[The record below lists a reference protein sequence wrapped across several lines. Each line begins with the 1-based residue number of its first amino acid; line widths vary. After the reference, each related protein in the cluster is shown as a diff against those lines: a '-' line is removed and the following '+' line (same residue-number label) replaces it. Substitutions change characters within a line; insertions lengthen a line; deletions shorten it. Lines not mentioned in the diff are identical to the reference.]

1 MVYNVQVI
9 VCEIAVQVPYL
20 FVPEGTVITDCGSIV
35 GRRVLLHWIMPKHT
49 LRFICEAEGKFLV
62 QPPECLGS
70 GCLLDTGNLFYLDI
84 IHISYLK
91 RQTRRDKADLSVF
104 HSESELGAQRTR
116 VSVILAS
123 IGTILG
129 YSAPACRVCLCVRVC
144 IVLSGG
150 VMGGFVPI
158 PVVRILV
165 LTVLYVLGGF
175 EGLLILPFPPG
186 EKRSEKI
193 RGRAGK
199 CSV

>member
-1 MVYNVQVI
+1 M
-9 VCEIAVQVPYL
+9 CEIAVQVPYL

-35 GRRVLLHWIMPKHT
+35 GRRVLLHWIMLKHT
-49 LRFICEAEGKFLV
+49 LRFICEAEGKSLV

-70 GCLLDTGNLFYLDI
+70 GCPLDTGNLFYLDI

-91 RQTRRDKADLSVF
+91 RQTRRDKVDLSVF
-104 HSESELGAQRTR
+104 HSEFELGAQCTR
-116 VSVILAS
+116 VSVVLAS

-129 YSAPACRVCLCVRVC
+129 CTLLQRVDVC